1 MKLQNAKCSR
11 DKKIFM
17 VTTRTIKRV
26 DTSFR
31 KREKFFAVVSF
42 SLDFVNF
49 LYLLS
54 ECCSLSFILF
64 VTSSSLDSFF
74 DSILTDQFA
83 SSF

>member
-54 ECCSLSFILF
+54 VLF
-64 VTSSSLDSFF
+64 SSVHSVC
-74 DSILTDQFA
+74 
-83 SSF
+83 